1 MNNNQIYI
9 GKNKLNNDVSEVENN
24 FVEINNEVF
33 NKISNID
40 KMRPFFMSIVSNSN
54 HWMFI
59 SSNGGLTAGRKDC
72 DLALFPYYT
81 DDKITESSEIT
92 GSKTLFQI
100 HKSSKTFLWEPFS
113 DKNNGSYKI
122 SRNLYKSVY
131 NNKII
136 FEEINK
142 DLNLT
147 YSYEWN
153 FSNLFGFIKKSKI
166 VNNTNQVVQISV
178 VDGLQNIIP
187 YGVSADLQNSKS
199 NLVDAYKKNE
209 RIDNLG
215 IFSLSS
221 MIIDRAEP
229 SEALKAS
236 TVWSLGLEN
245 SNYLLSS
252 TQLLK
257 FRKGSSIFSE
267 DCVKGEKGAFFCHSN
282 FELKSQAEKKWLFV
296 ANVNQNHP
304 NIVTILEQLKEPE
317 ILIKKLEE
325 SIKLG
330 TLELI
335 SLVAASDGI
344 QLSSDKLMNA
354 RHFSNVLFNIM
365 RGGIFDNNYSVD
377 KEDFIKY
384 ISKANKNVFIDT
396 KNQLTKLTTTFS
408 YDELISIANK
418 STSYNFKRLCF
429 EYLPLKFSRR
439 HGDPSRPWN
448 KFLINTHNENDG
460 SKILDYQGNWRD
472 IFQNWEALAYSYPYF
487 IEGMIFKFLNASTFD
502 GYNPYRVTKD
512 GFDWETVEPNDPWT
526 YIGYWGDHQI
536 IYLLKLLEICEKY
549 YPNKISTL
557 FNKSIFVYA
566 NVPYTIKSYDEIL
579 EDPKNTIDFDDELHT
594 KILQEKIKIGADGAL
609 LKTENNSIYNV
620 NLIEKLL
627 AIVLSKFSNFVPE
640 AGIWMNT
647 QRPEWND
654 ANNALVGNGTSMVTL
669 YYLRRF
675 LNFIKEIIIKTEA
688 GKFEI
693 SIELNVLFN
702 EISKVFRGYKKLLA
716 SSFSDEDRK
725 SFLDIIGESAGNF
738 RSTIYKNGFSAKK
751 SELQK
756 EEILDFVDIALD
768 YLNHSIQKNK
778 RKDNLYHSYNLITIK
793 NKQVSINYLNEML
806 EGQVAV
812 LTSGYLS
819 ANESLTLLNSLEK
832 SSLYRKDIESYILYP
847 NKDLLSFID
856 KNKISQTD
864 INSSKLLQKLLKDG
878 NKQIVVSDNLGT
890 VYFNAIFNNVS
901 YLKNELSKL
910 PKSYNILIEEEQNL
924 LFDIYE
930 NVFNHKY
937 FTGRSGS
944 FFGYEGLG
952 SIYWHMVSK
961 LALSAQEVCLNSL
974 ETSED
979 ESINKQLFNHYTK
992 IKDGLGIHKS
1002 PKVYGAFTTDPYSH
1016 TPAGRGAQQPGMTGQ
1031 VKEDILN
1038 RFFELGVF
1046 VNKGIIEFKPNLLR
1060 VEEFVTGRITFKYFD
1075 VNSNPQELILEPN
1088 SLAFTYCQVPIIY
1101 QLSSI
1106 EKISIS
1112 FINSSEITLN
1122 ELKLSDD
1129 ISKKIFER
1137 TGEISKIVVNVSQEK
1152 LI

>member
-136 FEEINK
+136 FEEINE

-304 NIVTILEQLKEPE
+304 NIVAILEQLKEPE

-365 RGGIFDNNYSVD
+365 RGGIFDNNYSID

-396 KNQLTKLTTTFS
+396 KNQLTKLTTTFPMMS
-408 YDELISIANK
+408 
-418 STSYNFKRLCF
+418 
-429 EYLPLKFSRR
+429 
-439 HGDPSRPWN
+439 
-448 KFLINTHNENDG
+448 
-460 SKILDYQGNWRD
+460 
-472 IFQNWEALAYSYPYF
+472 
-487 IEGMIFKFLNASTFD
+487 
-502 GYNPYRVTKD
+502 
-512 GFDWETVEPNDPWT
+512 
-526 YIGYWGDHQI
+526 
-536 IYLLKLLEICEKY
+536 
-549 YPNKISTL
+549 
-557 FNKSIFVYA
+557 
-566 NVPYTIKSYDEIL
+566 
-579 EDPKNTIDFDDELHT
+579 
-594 KILQEKIKIGADGAL
+594 
-609 LKTENNSIYNV
+609 
-620 NLIEKLL
+620 
-627 AIVLSKFSNFVPE
+627 
-640 AGIWMNT
+640 
-647 QRPEWND
+647 
-654 ANNALVGNGTSMVTL
+654 
-669 YYLRRF
+669 
-675 LNFIKEIIIKTEA
+675 
-688 GKFEI
+688 
-693 SIELNVLFN
+693 
-702 EISKVFRGYKKLLA
+702 
-716 SSFSDEDRK
+716 
-725 SFLDIIGESAGNF
+725 
-738 RSTIYKNGFSAKK
+738 
-751 SELQK
+751 
-756 EEILDFVDIALD
+756 
-768 YLNHSIQKNK
+768 
-778 RKDNLYHSYNLITIK
+778 
-793 NKQVSINYLNEML
+793 
-806 EGQVAV
+806 
-812 LTSGYLS
+812 
-819 ANESLTLLNSLEK
+819 
-832 SSLYRKDIESYILYP
+832 
-847 NKDLLSFID
+847 
-856 KNKISQTD
+856 
-864 INSSKLLQKLLKDG
+864 
-878 NKQIVVSDNLGT
+878 
-890 VYFNAIFNNVS
+890 
-901 YLKNELSKL
+901 
-910 PKSYNILIEEEQNL
+910 
-924 LFDIYE
+924 
-930 NVFNHKY
+930 
-937 FTGRSGS
+937 
-944 FFGYEGLG
+944 
-952 SIYWHMVSK
+952 
-961 LALSAQEVCLNSL
+961 
-974 ETSED
+974 
-979 ESINKQLFNHYTK
+979 
-992 IKDGLGIHKS
+992 
-1002 PKVYGAFTTDPYSH
+1002 
-1016 TPAGRGAQQPGMTGQ
+1016 
-1031 VKEDILN
+1031 
-1038 RFFELGVF
+1038 
-1046 VNKGIIEFKPNLLR
+1046 
-1060 VEEFVTGRITFKYFD
+1060 
-1075 VNSNPQELILEPN
+1075 
-1088 SLAFTYCQVPIIY
+1088 
-1101 QLSSI
+1101 
-1106 EKISIS
+1106 
-1112 FINSSEITLN
+1112 
-1122 ELKLSDD
+1122 
-1129 ISKKIFER
+1129 
-1137 TGEISKIVVNVSQEK
+1137 
-1152 LI
+1152 